1 MSTDVRAQVRGAP
14 AWGRAGDPWAPK
26 GGRMVETGLTKQQT
40 IQMLTRSP
48 HGDLNEYTDTMRAA
62 VREDPE
68 FAAHLI
74 SWNRLNGQIR
84 DAKVALPTISLA
96 GRYPDELTENS
107 HAHLALLDPRNLVR
121 AVRFSKELNGDGG
134 QKAAIRRTVVAY
146 IRAREERWPWW
157 ERTAL
162 AHRASMKTL
171 YAMLHIKPSAAAQLV
186 LFRRTWPVGSIFHAV
201 ANLSKMSPAEAAGTI
216 IEKRIPFL
224 VASGAL
230 GAKAKDPMLVMALI
244 ERMSPTQLVTNTKA
258 LERLG
263 VMTDP
268 ALRAAFEEGLQR
280 AATSKKTTLKA
291 TKAAGA
297 VAGKKLHAKLQAL
310 QEKQLDSLG
319 GIEGDWLILGD
330 KSASMEQS
338 IETTRHLAAV
348 LAKMVKGKI
357 HVVFFDSTPR
367 YFDAT
372 GMSYEDLVKRTS
384 LVKASGATSV
394 GCGLQY
400 AMERGLGMDGIAI
413 ISDAKENT
421 LPYFAAVYARLET
434 ALGKRPPVYLYRM
447 ATTYSGWGDM
457 NLGDSAK
464 RAGID
469 LQEFDLRDGV
479 DYYSLPNIA
488 KTMRANRYAL
498 TDEIMEAP
506 LLTMEQA
513 LKPEAMGRA

>member
-1 MSTDVRAQVRGAP
+1 
-14 AWGRAGDPWAPK
+14 
-26 GGRMVETGLTKQQT
+26 MVETGLTKQQM

-48 HGDLNEYTDTMRAA
+48 HGDLNEYTDTMKAA

-74 SWNRLNGQIR
+74 SWNRQNGQIR
-84 DAKVALPTISLA
+84 DAHVALPTISLS
-96 GRYPDELTENS
+96 GGYPDELRENS

-121 AVRFSKELNGDGG
+121 AVRFSRELNGAGG
-134 QKAAIRRTVVAY
+134 QKAAVRRTVIAY

-157 ERTAL
+157 ERSAL

-171 YAMLHIKPSAAAQLV
+171 YAMLHIKPSAAADLV
-186 LFRRTWPVGSIFHAV
+186 LFKRTWPVGSIFHAV

-230 GAKAKDPMLVMALI
+230 GAKAKDPVLVMALI

-263 VMTDP
+263 VRTDP

-280 AATSKKTTLKA
+280 AAKSKKTTLKA
-291 TKAAGA
+291 SKAAHA
-297 VAGKKLHAKLQAL
+297 VGSGKLQAKMQAL
-310 QEKQLDSLG
+310 QEKQLDAIG

-330 KSASMEQS
+330 KSGSMEQA
-338 IETTRHLAAV
+338 IGATRQLAAV
-348 LAKMVKGKI
+348 LARMVKGKV
-357 HVVFFDSTPR
+357 HVVFFDCTPR
-367 YFDAT
+367 YLDAT
-372 GMSYEDLVKRTS
+372 GMTLEALTEKTRLIHAAGGTS
-384 LVKASGATSV
+384 I

-400 AMERGLGMDGIAI
+400 ALEQGLSVDGIAI
-413 ISDAKENT
+413 VSDAQENSPP
-421 LPYFAAVYARLET
+421 LFPVVYRQLEE

-447 ATTYSGWGDM
+447 ECGYGYYADHDLTKAM
-457 NLGDSAK
+457 R
-464 RAGID
+464 RAGLDI
-469 LQEFDLRDGV
+469 QEFDLRGGV
-479 DYYSLPNIA
+479 DDYSLPNIA

-506 LLTMEQA
+506 LLTMAEA